1 MSMVPAV
8 KNVALITFVFTGFY
22 RIWDSNYK
30 RSLLNIF
37 AKKKKKN
44 FYHLVFRLIVW
55 DAERTSNFY
64 RRLIHWSKKSSYHSF
79 SIFWTPFIAI
89 YDRKKH
95 HRMNKNFPGSRLRRR
110 HLEYYMC
117 FWLVTSLLSSWCFQ
131 RRETGISSILGQR
144 LVIR

>member
-1 MSMVPAV
+1 MVWPGIL
-8 KNVALITFVFTGFY
+8 KLLPRFY

-30 RSLLNIF
+30 RSLLNSF
-37 AKKKKKN
+37 AKEQKN

-55 DAERTSNFY
+55 NAERTSNFY

-95 HRMNKNFPGSRLRRR
+95 YRMNKNFPGSGLRRR

-117 FWLVTSLLSSWCFQ
+117 FWLVTSLSWCFQ
-131 RRETGISSILGQR
+131 RRETGISWILGQR
-144 LVIR
+144 LVKSWVGTSCMGT